1 MSNPAIRILT
11 VDDHPLVREGIAG
24 LVGVQPDERFERR
37 GEDLV
42 TRLDVPF
49 TQAALGATM
58 SVTTLEGS
66 EQLEIDPGSQPGTI
80 KRLRGHGLPG
90 LRRRGRGD
98 LHVLLNVMVPS
109 HLTEQQRDLLQRFED
124 SANGETY
131 ASKHGDGLFDRIRQ
145 AFRG

>member
-1 MSNPAIRILT
+1 
-11 VDDHPLVREGIAG
+11 
-24 LVGVQPDERFERR
+24 VQPDARFERR
-37 GEDLV
+37 GDDLV

-58 SVTTLEGS
+58 GVETLEG
-66 EQLEIDPGSQPGTI
+66 EEELELEPGSQPGTI

-98 LHVLLNVMVPS
+98 LHVLLNVMIPS
-109 HLTEQQRDLLQRFED
+109 HLTDEQRELLRQFED

-131 ASKHGDGLFDRIRQ
+131 AKHGEGLFDRIRQ